1 MNPAV
6 IDLRRASA
14 GVISS
19 AVRVLALII
28 PVVLLAGTG
37 LRSDAQPTDARR
49 ALAESTGATPTT
61 PRGRSNSE
69 FRVAT
74 HGFAFRN
81 SFDGSPLPASLR
93 EAKSGWEK
101 TLKGV
106 LDKNVELPR
115 NFGLCGG
122 MCLAAADFFHAGL
135 AIPRVDA
142 PPQAGTPLYEYLYQR
157 QVESWGTASVYALK
171 FLRWMRLPDAGAD
184 SPSERSVAEIK
195 MIATKVSAGELVPVG
210 LVLVRHA
217 EAGARNGGKPWE
229 NHQVLCWKVE
239 PRADGSARGGAVGG
253 GASGGVDLHVY
264 DPNYPK
270 DEGVVVRVSNAT
282 SDGKKPAPDKP
293 VTLAR
298 LTSKGKAT
306 VVRGVFAMPYERK
319 DVPEGV
325 ANERM
330 DNEATDK

>member
-1 MNPAV
+1 MRCRVRWRSRRSRADLSFGVNSAAVAIPMIFFLSIGTSAWEEPADSGSTPSPTQSKV
-6 IDLRRASA
+6 KASA
-14 GVISS
+14 
-19 AVRVLALII
+19 
-28 PVVLLAGTG
+28 
-37 LRSDAQPTDARR
+37 
-49 ALAESTGATPTT
+49 ATRTN
-61 PRGRSNSE
+61 GE
-69 FRVAT
+69 FRVAR

-81 SFDGSPLPASLR
+81 SFAGSPLPASLR
-93 EAKSGWEK
+93 NATSGWEK
-101 TLKGV
+101 SLKGTIEKNFV
-106 LDKNVELPR
+106 LPTQ
-115 NFGLCGG
+115 FGLCGG
-122 MCLAAADFFHAGL
+122 MCMAAADFFHAGL

-157 QVESWGTASVYALK
+157 QVESWGPGSVYALK
-171 FLRWMRLPDAGAD
+171 FLQWMRLPDAGAD

-195 MIATKVSAGELVPVG
+195 TIATKVSAGELVPVG

-217 EAGARNGGKPWE
+217 EEGARNGGKPWE

-239 PRADGSARGGAVGG
+239 PRDL
-253 GASGGVDLHVY
+253 GVDLHVY

-270 DEGVVVRVSNAT
+270 DEGVVLRVSNAT

-298 LTSKGKAT
+298 LASKGKAT
-306 VVRGVFAMPYERK
+306 AVRGVFAMPYERK